1 MAQTNFV
8 GIVNGVEYTDPQAY
22 GIALGKAIQA
32 GKPVD
37 ATVRLTPVVDH
48 IDQTLELKRPGTK
61 FPEGDK
67 LVDPVP
73 GTLGINRCERS
84 KTSLNKE
91 VKAMIKEHDMI
102 PMFNLD
108 DLTGDEEHDSDVIDA
123 FLPRLSQQHIG
134 EILEQVRPW
143 RVDTGV
149 RSLYDDKL
157 AKAFQFAKGCL
168 ELNGKAKSQAH
179 LEKAKLQEQETQLND
194 QIEELTNQLHQVQDA
209 IAHQKAVLHV
219 CYDAENILKHEMEA
233 YKAIH
238 DGMANQGCNVTGR
251 VKERDKAYRPEEEER
266 IQVNARQVRPQ
277 AALDLSGLEGTGFYR
292 LLRELGLVQ

>member
-1 MAQTNFV
+1 MAQTTNFV
-8 GIVNGVEYTDPQAY
+8 GIVNGVEYTDPEAY
-22 GIALGKAIQA
+22 GIALGKAIQE

-61 FPEGDK
+61 RPEG
-67 LVDPVP
+67 
-73 GTLGINRCERS
+73 ERS

-91 VKAMIKEHDMI
+91 VKNMIKEHDMI

-209 IAHQKAVLHV
+209 ISHQKAVLHV